1 MNPIDNSNL
10 VNHRGSSG
18 TENFSPGVNYDYDA
32 AAKEIDFT
40 DGSTFPDGVSLLRT
54 HLRVHDRFGNQVN
67 GTIENPDGSESG
79 NMRTATISTATLDAS
94 RGLDI
99 TATVVGDDGQL
110 IADGSAYN
118 VGHGVGSLGAWDK
131 QKNGSAS
138 GL

>member
-1 MNPIDNSNL
+1 MAIDNTNL
-10 VNHRGSSG
+10 LDYRGDQPAD
-18 TENFSPGVNYDYDA
+18 FVPGVNYVYDA
-32 AAKEIDFT
+32 TAKDIDFT

-54 HLRVHDRFGNQVN
+54 HLRVHDKFGGQVN
-67 GTIENPDGSESG
+67 GEIENPDGSESG
-79 NMRTATISTATLDAS
+79 NMRTATIDVSSLDAS

-118 VGHGVGSLGAWDK
+118 ITNGAGSLGTWDK
-131 QKNGSAS
+131 QKNASAS